1 MQKTYRLVILIPLL
15 SLFFACGSEKSV
27 DRETFKEIQKS
38 TEIKKVNEA
47 DLLEFTMQWGDK
59 ISGEAQKT
67 LVETLQKAI
76 AEQGAS
82 GAVEFCHA
90 EALPITQKVAEKHK
104 VVVKRVSLKNRN
116 PANAPNEMEKNL
128 LEAYAYNVEQGL
140 ENQPNIQK
148 VDNGEVLLYTKTIV
162 IPGGIC
168 LQCHGDP
175 NTEIEA
181 ATLAKIN
188 EKYPQDKAT
197 GYKAGELRGMWS
209 IAIPRKE
216 AIKNM

>member
-1 MQKTYRLVILIPLL
+1 MKKIYRFLLIVP
-15 SLFFACGSEKSV
+15 SLFVLIACGSEKSV
-27 DRETFKEIQKS
+27 DRETFKEIQKA

-47 DLLEFTMQWGDK
+47 ELLEFTMKWGDQ
-59 ISGEAQKT
+59 ISGEAQT
-67 LVETLQKAI
+67 ALIETLQKAI
-76 AEQGAS
+76 AENGAA

-90 EALPITQKVAEKHK
+90 EALPITQKVADKHQ

-116 PANAPNEMEKNL
+116 PANAPSEMEKSL
-128 LEAYAYNVEQGL
+128 LEAYAYNTEQG
-140 ENQPNIQK
+140 EANQPNIQK
-148 VDNGEVLLYTKTIV
+148 LEDGEVLLYTKAIV
-162 IPGGIC
+162 IPGGLC

-188 EKYPQDKAT
+188 EKYPGDKAT

-216 AIKNM
+216 AIRNM

>member
-1 MQKTYRLVILIPLL
+1 MKKIYRLIMLIPYV
-15 SLFFACGSEKSV
+15 SLFFACGSEKTV

-47 DLLEFTMQWGDK
+47 ELLEFTMKWGDQ
-59 ISGEAQKT
+59 ISGEAQKS

-76 AEQGAS
+76 SEKGTS

-90 EALPITQKVAEKHK
+90 EALPITQEVADKHQ
-104 VVVKRVSLKNRN
+104 VAVKRVSLKNRN
-116 PANAPNEMEKNL
+116 PANAPNEMETNL

-148 VDNGEVLLYTKTIV
+148 VDNGEVLLYTKAIV

-175 NTEIEA
+175 NAEIEA

-209 IAIPRKE
+209 ISIPRKE